1 MLLSPGLQRG
11 FASLVASG
19 VAEVVTLPIDK
30 AKVMQQKS
38 EADGLSIFG
47 CLTDTVDCDGV
58 SACWAGLT
66 PALLR
71 QCLYSSLTLALYDP
85 IVAFFGIF
93 LGGYLLMLWSGGLAG
108 AISIFVFNWTEV
120 LKTQAQLRRE
130 NVAAIAQR
138 IYRTDGLLGFWA
150 GGALHTI
157 FPTAFALRHI
167 TPSAAL
173 TVLGLHCNV
182 RDFACG
188 FGSCSQAE
196 CRSHLHRD
204 GL

>member
-1 MLLSPGLQRG
+1 MMLLSPGLQRG

-38 EADGLSIFG
+38 EADSLSIFG
-47 CLTDTVDCDGV
+47 CLADTVDCDGV

-93 LGGYLLMLWSGGLAG
+93 IGGYLLRLWSGGLAG

-150 GGALHTI
+150 GGALHDI
-157 FPTAFALRHI
+157 PNCISPCASSHPAL
-167 TPSAAL
+167 L
-173 TVLGLHCNV
+173 
-182 RDFACG
+182 
-188 FGSCSQAE
+188 
-196 CRSHLHRD
+196 
-204 GL
+204 